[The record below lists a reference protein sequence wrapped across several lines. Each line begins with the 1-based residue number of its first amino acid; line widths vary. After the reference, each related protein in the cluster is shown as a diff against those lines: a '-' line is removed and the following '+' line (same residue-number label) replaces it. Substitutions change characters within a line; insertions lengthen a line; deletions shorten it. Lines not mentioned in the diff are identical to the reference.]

1 MCIVEVL
8 QHTQAPKLL
17 RQSLEVGVG
26 DRDPRLRARCMEY
39 TTIMLQCWSTPA
51 IEKSIAAVDDA
62 IRKGMTD
69 ANSDARSAARRS
81 FWVSLTITAGDLG
94 CILPRVPAMSLRTG
108 DQAALAGAGAED
120 PLGGRPVN
128 AAAAAQVRR
137 QDIAGVWVAFFQECQ
152 QYRCGQGGV
161 RAAHPHA
168 QSLQQAEALEHA
180 LPRPI
185 AGQLADIAA
194 ARGAAVAAGSAA
206 ACGG

>member
-1 MCIVEVL
+1 MLAILRRPCRILLTEVCLVCPQVIAESSHICIVEVL

-81 FWVSLTITAGDLG
+81 FWAIKPRWPERAQK
-94 CILPRVPAMSLRTG
+94 ILSVV
-108 DQAALAGAGAED
+108 D
-120 PLGGRPVN
+120 PSTQRL
-128 AAAAAQVRR
+128 
-137 QDIAGVWVAFFQECQ
+137 
-152 QYRCGQGGV
+152 
-161 RAAHPHA
+161 
-168 QSLQQAEALEHA
+168 LLK
-180 LPRPI
+180 
-185 AGQLADIAA
+185 
-194 ARGAAVAAGSAA
+194 
-206 ACGG
+206 